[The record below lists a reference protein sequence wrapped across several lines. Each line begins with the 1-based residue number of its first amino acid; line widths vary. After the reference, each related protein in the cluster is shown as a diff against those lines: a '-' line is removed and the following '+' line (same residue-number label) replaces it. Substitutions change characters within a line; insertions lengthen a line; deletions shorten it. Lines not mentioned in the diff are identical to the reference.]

1 MVRNTKGSIYI
12 PPATPLALQ
21 LVEPLQGI
29 TRSHPPPPL
38 WILKPNTSNSF
49 YLRRS
54 TNQAFRTFHTTLYS
68 SFSPFLFVRL
78 SLSNCKITKKWEKS
92 DNSPFWSVAINFPPL

>member
-38 WILKPNTSNSF
+38 WILKPNTRKTVSIWHGQPSVSLRFTNSIFSFFF
-49 YLRRS
+49 YL
-54 TNQAFRTFHTTLYS
+54 FVF
-68 SFSPFLFVRL
+68 FLTV
-78 SLSNCKITKKWEKS
+78 KKPQNEKKCL
-92 DNSPFWSVAINFPPL
+92 N